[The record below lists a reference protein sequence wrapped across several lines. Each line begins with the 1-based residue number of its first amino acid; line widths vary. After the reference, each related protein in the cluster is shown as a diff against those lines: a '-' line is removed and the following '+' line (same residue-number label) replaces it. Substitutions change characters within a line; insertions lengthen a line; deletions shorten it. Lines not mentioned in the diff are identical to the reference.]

1 MKATKIKDQKT
12 LDRSMSDF
20 CLLENKHV
28 ELTTEMESRLQGI
41 RDKYASRLE
50 ALATKSESVR
60 FSIIEYARENRDT
73 LFPLNRKSIRLTN
86 GIVGYRQGR
95 PSLHLQDG
103 YSWNDVLEALQ
114 EEKADEFIRTKLDVD
129 RSRLLSQHD
138 DPKVKRLLN
147 RIGVRVSVE
156 EQFYV
161 ETK

>member
-1 MKATKIKDQKT
+1 M
-12 LDRSMSDF
+12 
-20 CLLENKHV
+20 
-28 ELTTEMESRLQGI
+28 
-41 RDKYASRLE
+41 
-50 ALATKSESVR
+50 R

-95 PSLHLQDG
+95 PSLHLQEG

-147 RIGVRVSVE
+147 RIGLSVSIE

-161 ETK
+161 EAK

>member
-1 MKATKIKDQKT
+1 M
-12 LDRSMSDF
+12 
-20 CLLENKHV
+20 
-28 ELTTEMESRLQGI
+28 ELTTEMESRLQSI

-50 ALATKSESVR
+50 AIAMKSESVR
-60 FSIIEYARENRDT
+60 FSIIEYARENRNT

-86 GIVGYRQGR
+86 GVVGYRQGR
-95 PSLHLQDG
+95 PSLQLQEG
-103 YSWNDVLEALQ
+103 YSWSDVLEALQ
-114 EEKADEFIRTKLDVD
+114 QENADEYIRTKLDVD